1 MSAADRLAVVLQSP
15 GLDLSG
21 AEEAALVWLGR
32 LLREPRSVTRD
43 ALDEL
48 HAAGRLVVR
57 PSPLGAGLMR
67 YTVGPAMLEL
77 DDEGLDAEGLDELP
91 VEPVDADEHAVAVL
105 RQSGAVLSGADP
117 ATLERAAARLVR
129 A

>member
-43 ALDEL
+43 ALGEL

-67 YTVGPAMLEL
+67 YTVGPA
-77 DDEGLDAEGLDELP
+77 
-91 VEPVDADEHAVAVL
+91 VL
-105 RQSGAVLSGADP
+105 VNDFGKGRVVWSGQCRRRRRSTP
-117 ATLERAAARLVR
+117 SRTPPSSMPPPPR
-129 A
+129 

>member
-1 MSAADRLAVVLQSP
+1 MSAADRLAIVLQSP

-43 ALDEL
+43 ALGEL

-57 PSPLGAGLMR
+57 PSPLGAGLMAAPFVFAGD
-67 YTVGPAMLEL
+67 TPAMLVSL
-77 DDEGLDAEGLDELP
+77 A
-91 VEPVDADEHAVAVL
+91 A
-105 RQSGAVLSGADP
+105 GAALIALSVRRGAIQAHYGNWDRVI
-117 ATLERAAARLVR
+117 A
-129 A
+129 